1 MVGPA
6 FVLSCEAKIHQFDI
20 FLRVEQ
26 DVLKLQITMNARV
39 VVDVRDSTDKLSK
52 DLLNLG
58 NG

>member
-6 FVLSCEAKIHQFDI
+6 LVLSCEAKIYQFDI
-20 FLRVEQ
+20 FLCVEE
-26 DVLKLQITMNARV
+26 DVLKLQVTMNARV